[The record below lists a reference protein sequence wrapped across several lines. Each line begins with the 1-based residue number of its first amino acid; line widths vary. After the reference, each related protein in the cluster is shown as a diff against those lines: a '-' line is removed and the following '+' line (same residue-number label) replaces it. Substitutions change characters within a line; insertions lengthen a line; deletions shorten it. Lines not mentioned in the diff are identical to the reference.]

1 MSWFSSALKVH
12 TIFILFT
19 KYVYSN
25 SKKYVIIYYIRL
37 SDTNYRTLILIII
50 VF

>member
-1 MSWFSSALKVH
+1 MVFKHLKSSH
-12 TIFILFT
+12 NFILFT

-25 SKKYVIIYYIRL
+25 SKKYVIIHYIRL
-37 SDTNYRTLILIII
+37 SDTNYRTLIPIII

>member
-1 MSWFSSALKVH
+1 MVFKHLKSSHNFLY
-12 TIFILFT
+12 FFT

-25 SKKYVIIYYIRL
+25 LKKYVIIHYIML
-37 SDTNYRTLILIII
+37 SDTNYRTLIPIIN